1 MRDTGDSCQF
11 PAGSIVAMSRFQGAA
26 DRTRIR
32 SLLEQFISI
41 HSVNPALDGGP
52 GEAELASALF
62 DYLKATGM
70 NPRRQPVASG
80 GRDNILASLEGS
92 ATGPLVMWE
101 AHLDTVTPS
110 GKAWPKAVVEGT
122 RVHGRGACDTKGS
135 LVAMLEAL
143 HLVRDLDPRERTPI
157 LFVGAIDEEVSGAG
171 ATAISEADLGIDMA
185 IVGEP
190 TGLELATAHKGVL
203 RFEIETVGSPSHSS
217 KPHLGVNAIHHMSR
231 VLDALENRY
240 IPTLAEISHPLVG
253 NPTICTALIRGGAAL
268 NIVPAQCVISLDRR
282 VNPGE
287 DSQEILAD
295 IDELL
300 ESLAESGIEARR
312 GFTPLDMG
320 PLDTPVDHPL
330 VKVLQDARQLILGDP
345 GEPIG
350 VPYGTDA
357 SWYAPAGIPCVIF
370 GPGSIDQAHS
380 DEEWVEIEDTA
391 LAAEIIAETAVLLAS

>member
-1 MRDTGDSCQF
+1 
-11 PAGSIVAMSRFQGAA
+11 MSSFRGAA

-32 SLLEQFISI
+32 SLLEQFVSI

-52 GEAELASALF
+52 GETELATALF
-62 DYLKATGM
+62 DHLETAGM
-70 NPRRQPVASG
+70 APRRQVVEAG
-80 GRDNILASLEGS
+80 GRDNILVDLDGA
-92 ATGPLVMWE
+92 ADAPLVMWE

-135 LVAMLEAL
+135 LVAMVEAL
-143 HLVRDLDPRERTPI
+143 HMVRDLDPARRTPI
-157 LFVGAIDEEVSGAG
+157 LFAGAIDEEVSGGG
-171 ATAISEADLGIDMA
+171 ATVITEAGLGVDMA

-203 RFEIETVGSPSHSS
+203 RFDIETVGSPSHSS
-217 KPHLGVNAIHHMSR
+217 KPHLGVNAIYHMSR
-231 VLDALENRY
+231 VIDALESRY

-253 NPTICTALIRGGAAL
+253 NPTICASVIRGGTAL

-287 DSQEILAD
+287 DSAEILAD
-295 IDELL
+295 IDQLL
-300 ESLAESGIEARR
+300 ESLADDGIEARR
-312 GFTPLDMG
+312 GYTPLDMG
-320 PLDTPVDHPL
+320 PLDTPADHPL
-330 VKVLQDARQLILGDP
+330 VGALQTARQSILGDP
-345 GEPIG
+345 GVPIG

-391 LAAEIIAETAVLLAS
+391 LAAEIIAETALILAG

>member
-1 MRDTGDSCQF
+1 M
-11 PAGSIVAMSRFQGAA
+11 AMSRFKGAA
-26 DRTRIR
+26 DRNRIR
-32 SLLEQFISI
+32 SLLEQFVSI

-52 GEAELASALF
+52 GEVEMAGAVYDHFQAL
-62 DYLKATGM
+62 GM
-70 NPRRQPVASG
+70 NPERQVVEAG
-80 GRDNILASLEGS
+80 GRDNILVWLEGS
-92 ATGPLVMWE
+92 APGPTLMWE

-110 GKAWPKAVVEGT
+110 GKAWPQAVVEGT
-122 RVHGRGACDTKGS
+122 RVHGRGASDTKGS
-135 LVAMLEAL
+135 LVAMVEAV
-143 HLVRDLDPRERTPI
+143 HMVRELDPAERIPI

-171 ATAISEADLGIDMA
+171 AKAFCDSGVEVDMA

-217 KPHLGVNAIHHMSR
+217 KPHLGVNAIYHMAG
-231 VLDALENRY
+231 VLDTLENRY
-240 IPTLAEISHPLVG
+240 IPTLADTSHPLVG
-253 NPTICTALIRGGAAL
+253 NPTICAAMIRGGTAL
-268 NIVPAQCVISLDRR
+268 NIVPAQCVISVDRR

-287 DSQEILAD
+287 DSREILAD

-300 ESLAESGIEARR
+300 KNLAEEGIEARR
-312 GFTPLDMG
+312 GYTPLDMG
-320 PLDTPVDHPL
+320 PLDTPADHPL
-330 VKVLQDARQLILGDP
+330 VKTLQASRKAILGDP
-345 GEPIG
+345 GSPIG

-391 LAAEIIAETAVLLAS
+391 LAAEIIAETAVLMAG

>member
-1 MRDTGDSCQF
+1 
-11 PAGSIVAMSRFQGAA
+11 MSRFQGAA

-32 SLLEQFISI
+32 SLLEKFVSI

-52 GEAELASALF
+52 GEAEMASALF
-62 DYLKATGM
+62 EYLESAGM
-70 NPRRQPVASG
+70 EPRRQAVETD
-80 GRDNILASLEGS
+80 GRDNILVSLDG
-92 ATGPLVMWE
+92 APDRPLLMWE
-101 AHLDTVTPS
+101 AHMDTVTPS
-110 GKAWPKAVVEGT
+110 GKAWPEAVVEGA

-135 LVAMLEAL
+135 LVAMVEAL
-143 HLVRDLDPRERTPI
+143 HMVRDLDPQQRAPL
-157 LFVGAIDEEVSGAG
+157 LFAGAIDEEVSGGG
-171 ATAISEADLGIDMA
+171 ATVLTEAGLGIDMA

-203 RFEIETVGSPSHSS
+203 RFEIETLGSPSHSS

-231 VLDALENRY
+231 VLDALEKHY
-240 IPTLAEISHPLVG
+240 IPTLTEISHPLVG
-253 NPTICTALIRGGAAL
+253 NPTICTSLIRGGTAP
-268 NIVPAQCVISLDRR
+268 NIVPAQCVISMDRR

-287 DSQEILAD
+287 DSAEILAD

-300 ESLAESGIEARR
+300 ASLADQGIEARR
-312 GFTPLDMG
+312 GHTPLDMG

-330 VKVLQDARQLILGDP
+330 VKVMQSARRGILGSP
-345 GEPIG
+345 GRPIG

-391 LAAEIIAETAVLLAS
+391 LAAEIIAETAVLLAG

>member
-1 MRDTGDSCQF
+1 
-11 PAGSIVAMSRFQGAA
+11 MSRFQGVA
-26 DRTRIR
+26 DRSRVQ
-32 SLLEQFISI
+32 SLLERFVSI

-62 DYLKATGM
+62 DYFQEEGL
-70 NPRRQPVASG
+70 NPRRQTVHPG
-80 GRDNILASLEGS
+80 GRDNILVSLEG
-92 ATGPLVMWE
+92 AAHGPLVMWQ

-110 GKAWPKAVVEGT
+110 GKAWPQAVVEGG

-135 LVAMLEAL
+135 LVAMVEAF
-143 HLVRDLDPRERTPI
+143 HMVRELDPAERTSI
-157 LFVGAIDEEVSGAG
+157 LLVGGIDEEVSGTG
-171 ATAISEADLGIDMA
+171 AMALCEERSDIDMA

-231 VLDALENRY
+231 VLDALENQY

-253 NPTICTALIRGGAAL
+253 NPTINTSLIRGGTAL
-268 NIVPAQCVISLDRR
+268 NIVPAQCVISMDRR

-295 IDELL
+295 IEELL
-300 ESLAESGIEARR
+300 AGLAEGGIETRLHKS
-312 GFTPLDMG
+312 TLDMG

-330 VKVLQDARQLILGDP
+330 VTVLQTARRLILGDP
-345 GEPIG
+345 GQPIG
-350 VPYGTDA
+350 VPYGTDGA
-357 SWYAPAGIPCVIF
+357 WFAPKGIPSVIF

-391 LAAEIIAETAVLLAS
+391 LAAEIIAETAVLLAG

>member
-1 MRDTGDSCQF
+1 
-11 PAGSIVAMSRFQGAA
+11 MSRFQGAA
-26 DRTRIR
+26 DRIRIR

-62 DYLKATGM
+62 DYLQTAGM
-70 NPRRQPVASG
+70 NPRRQPVG
-80 GRDNILASLEGS
+80 PDGRDNILVSLEG
-92 ATGPLVMWE
+92 ADQGPLVMWE

-110 GKAWPKAVVEGT
+110 GKAWPQAVVEGS

-135 LVAMLEAL
+135 LVAMVEAL
-143 HLVRDLDPRERTPI
+143 HLVWNLDPQQRAPI
-157 LFVGAIDEEVSGAG
+157 LFAGAIDEEVTGQGAQ
-171 ATAISEADLGIDMA
+171 AITAERSDIAMS

-203 RFEIETVGSPSHSS
+203 RFDIETVGSPAHSS
-217 KPHLGVNAIHHMSR
+217 KPHLGVNAIHHMSW
-231 VLDALENRY
+231 VLYALEKRY
-240 IPTLAEISHPLVG
+240 IPTLAETSHSLVG
-253 NPTICTALIRGGAAL
+253 SPTINTSLIRGGTAL

-287 DSQEILAD
+287 DVDEILAD

-300 ESLAESGIEARR
+300 AGLAESGIEAHR
-312 GFTPLDMG
+312 GHTSLATA
-320 PLDTPVDHPL
+320 PLDTPVDHLL
-330 VKVLQDARQLILGDP
+330 VKAMQNARQSILGER
-345 GEPIG
+345 GIPIG

-357 SWYAPAGIPCVIF
+357 SWFGPSGIPCVIF

-391 LAAEIIAETAVLLAS
+391 LAAEVIAETAVLLAG

>member
-1 MRDTGDSCQF
+1 M
-11 PAGSIVAMSRFQGAA
+11 AMSRFQGVA
-26 DRTRIR
+26 DRSRVQ
-32 SLLEQFISI
+32 SLLELFVSI

-62 DYLKATGM
+62 DYFEAEGM
-70 NPRRQPVASG
+70 SPRRQPVHPG
-80 GRDNILASLEGS
+80 GRDNILVSLEG
-92 ATGPLVMWE
+92 ADDGPLVMWQ

-110 GKAWPKAVVEGT
+110 GKAWPQAVVEGT

-135 LVAMLEAL
+135 LVAMVEAL
-143 HLVRDLDPRERTPI
+143 HMVRELDPAERTSI
-157 LFVGAIDEEVSGAG
+157 LLVGGIDEEVSGTG
-171 ATAISEADLGIDMA
+171 AMALCEERSDIDMA

-231 VLDALENRY
+231 VLDALENQY

-253 NPTICTALIRGGAAL
+253 SPTINTSMIRGGTAL
-268 NIVPAQCVISLDRR
+268 NIVPAQCVISMDRR

-287 DSQEILAD
+287 NSREILAD
-295 IDELL
+295 IEELL
-300 ESLAESGIEARR
+300 AGLAEDGIETRLHTS
-312 GFTPLDMG
+312 FLDMG

-330 VKVLQDARQLILGDP
+330 VKVLQTARRLILGDP
-345 GEPIG
+345 GQPIG
-350 VPYGTDA
+350 VPYGTDGA
-357 SWYAPAGIPCVIF
+357 WFSPQGIPSVIF

-391 LAAEIIAETAVLLAS
+391 LAAEIIAETAVLLAG

>member
-1 MRDTGDSCQF
+1 M
-11 PAGSIVAMSRFQGAA
+11 AMSRFQGAA

-32 SLLEQFISI
+32 SLLEKFVSI

-62 DYLKATGM
+62 EYLEAAGM
-70 NPRRQPVASG
+70 EPRRQVVAAN
-80 GRDNILASLEGS
+80 GRDNILVSLEG
-92 ATGPLVMWE
+92 ADDRPLLMWE
-101 AHLDTVTPS
+101 AHMDTVTPS
-110 GKAWPKAVVEGT
+110 GKAWPKAVVEGA

-135 LVAMLEAL
+135 LVAMVEAL
-143 HLVRDLDPRERTPI
+143 HMVRELDPQMRTPL
-157 LFVGAIDEEVSGAG
+157 LFAGAIDEEVSGAG
-171 ATAISEADLGIDMA
+171 ATALCDADLGIDMA

-231 VLDALENRY
+231 VLDALETHY

-253 NPTICTALIRGGAAL
+253 NPTICTSLIRGGTAL
-268 NIVPAQCVISLDRR
+268 NIVPARCVISLDRR

-287 DSQEILAD
+287 DSQEILAE

-300 ESLAESGIEARR
+300 ASLADQGIEARR
-312 GFTPLDMG
+312 GHTPLDMG
-320 PLDTPVDHPL
+320 PLDTPSDHPL
-330 VKVLQDARQLILGDP
+330 VKVMQSARRSILGSA
-345 GEPIG
+345 GHPIG

-391 LAAEIIAETAVLLAS
+391 LAAEIIAETAVLAAG

>member
-1 MRDTGDSCQF
+1 
-11 PAGSIVAMSRFQGAA
+11 MSRFQGAA
-26 DRTRIR
+26 DRSRVR
-32 SLLEQFISI
+32 FLLEKFVSI

-52 GEAELASALF
+52 GEAEMASALF
-62 DYLKATGM
+62 EYLEAEGM
-70 NPRRQPVASG
+70 APRRQAVAAG
-80 GRDNILASLEGS
+80 GRDNILAGLEG
-92 ATGPLVMWE
+92 AADRPLLMWE
-101 AHLDTVTPS
+101 AHMDTVTPS
-110 GKAWPKAVVEGT
+110 GKAWPKAVVEGA

-135 LVAMLEAL
+135 LVAMVEAL
-143 HLVRDLDPRERTPI
+143 HMVRDLDPRQRTPL
-157 LFVGAIDEEVSGAG
+157 LFAGAIDEEVSGGG
-171 ATAISEADLGIDMA
+171 ATVLTEAGLGIDMA

-231 VLDALENRY
+231 VLDALEERY
-240 IPTLAEISHPLVG
+240 IPTLREISHPLVG
-253 NPTICTALIRGGAAL
+253 NPTICTSLIRGGTAL
-268 NIVPAQCVISLDRR
+268 NIVPARCVISMDRR

-287 DSQEILAD
+287 NAAEILAD

-300 ESLAESGIEARR
+300 ASLADQGIEARR
-312 GFTPLDMG
+312 GHTPLDMG

-330 VKVLQDARQLILGDP
+330 VKEMQTARRSILGSP
-345 GEPIG
+345 GRPIG

-357 SWYAPAGIPCVIF
+357 SWYAPAGIPCVVF

-391 LAAEIIAETAVLLAS
+391 VAAEIIAETAVLLAG

>member
-1 MRDTGDSCQF
+1 
-11 PAGSIVAMSRFQGAA
+11 MSRFLGAA
-26 DRTRIR
+26 DRSRVR
-32 SLLEQFISI
+32 FLLEKFVSI

-52 GEAELASALF
+52 GEAEMASALF
-62 DYLKATGM
+62 EYLEAEGM
-70 NPRRQPVASG
+70 APRRQAVAAG
-80 GRDNILASLEGS
+80 GRDNILAGLEG
-92 ATGPLVMWE
+92 AADRPLLMWE
-101 AHLDTVTPS
+101 AHMDTVTPS

-135 LVAMLEAL
+135 LVAMVEAL
-143 HLVRDLDPRERTPI
+143 HMVRDLDPRQRTPL
-157 LFVGAIDEEVSGAG
+157 LFAGVIDEEVSGGG
-171 ATAISEADLGIDMA
+171 ATVLTEAGLGIDMA

-231 VLDALENRY
+231 VLDALEERY
-240 IPTLAEISHPLVG
+240 IPTLREISHPLVG
-253 NPTICTALIRGGAAL
+253 NPTICTSLIRGGTAL
-268 NIVPAQCVISLDRR
+268 NIVPAQCVISMDRR

-287 DSQEILAD
+287 DSAEILAD

-300 ESLAESGIEARR
+300 ASLAGQGIEARR
-312 GFTPLDMG
+312 GHTPLDMG

-330 VKVLQDARQLILGDP
+330 VKVMQTARRSILGSP
-345 GEPIG
+345 GRPIG

-357 SWYAPAGIPCVIF
+357 SWYAPAGIPCVVF

-391 LAAEIIAETAVLLAS
+391 VAAEIIAETAVLLAG

>member
-1 MRDTGDSCQF
+1 
-11 PAGSIVAMSRFQGAA
+11 MSAFRGAA

-32 SLLEQFISI
+32 SLLEKFVSI

-52 GEAELASALF
+52 GEVEMASALF
-62 DYLKATGM
+62 DYLEEAGM
-70 NPRRQPVASG
+70 NPRRQAAGAG
-80 GRDNILASLEGS
+80 GRDNILVSLEGS
-92 ATGPLVMWE
+92 AGGPLLMWE
-101 AHLDTVTPS
+101 AHMDTVTPS
-110 GKAWPKAVVEGT
+110 GKAWPEAVVESG
-122 RVHGRGACDTKGS
+122 RVYGRGACDTKGS
-135 LVAMLEAL
+135 LVAMVEAL
-143 HLVRDLDPRERTPI
+143 HMVRDLDPTERTPV
-157 LFVGAIDEEVSGAG
+157 LFAGAIDEEVSGGG
-171 ATAISEADLGIDMA
+171 ATALCEAGLGVDMA

-231 VLDALENRY
+231 VLDALETRY
-240 IPTLAEISHPLVG
+240 IPTLSEISHPLVG
-253 NPTICTALIRGGAAL
+253 NPTICTALIRGGTAL

-287 DSQEILAD
+287 DSRRILAD
-295 IDELL
+295 IDDLL
-300 ESLAESGIEARR
+300 ASLADEGIEARR
-312 GFTPLDMG
+312 GHTPLDMG
-320 PLDTPVDHPL
+320 PLDTPADHRL
-330 VKVLQDARQLILGDP
+330 VKTLQSARRSILGDP
-345 GEPIG
+345 GQPIG

-391 LAAEIIAETAVLLAS
+391 LAAEIIAETAVLLAD

>member
-1 MRDTGDSCQF
+1 MT
-11 PAGSIVAMSRFQGAA
+11 MSRIQRAA
-26 DRTRIR
+26 DRARIR
-32 SLLEQFISI
+32 SLLEKFVSI

-62 DYLKATGM
+62 DYLEAEGM
-70 NPRRQPVASG
+70 NPRRQAVHPG
-80 GRDNILASLEGS
+80 GRDNILAGLEGVS
-92 ATGPLVMWE
+92 DAPLVMWQ

-110 GKAWPKAVVEGT
+110 GKAWPQAVVEGT

-135 LVAMLEAL
+135 LVAMVEAL
-143 HLVRDLDPRERTPI
+143 HMVRDLHPGKRCSI
-157 LFVGAIDEEVSGAG
+157 LFVGGIDEEVAGTGAM
-171 ATAISEADLGIDMA
+171 ALTAARSDIDMA

-231 VLDALENRY
+231 VLDALENQY

-253 NPTICTALIRGGAAL
+253 NPTINTSLIRGGTAL
-268 NIVPAQCVISLDRR
+268 NIVPAQCVISMDRR

-295 IDELL
+295 IEELL
-300 ESLAESGIEARR
+300 AGLAERGIETRLR
-312 GFTPLDMG
+312 PGSLDMK

-330 VKVLQDARQLILGDP
+330 VKTLQTARRSILGEP
-345 GEPIG
+345 GRPIG
-350 VPYGTDA
+350 VPYGTDGA
-357 SWYAPAGIPCVIF
+357 WFAPAGIPSVVF

-391 LAAEIIAETAVLLAS
+391 LAAEIIAETAVLLAGT

>member
-1 MRDTGDSCQF
+1 
-11 PAGSIVAMSRFQGAA
+11 MSTFRGAA

-32 SLLEQFISI
+32 SLLEQFVSI

-52 GEAELASALF
+52 GESELATALF
-62 DYLKATGM
+62 DHLEAAGM
-70 NPRRQPVASG
+70 APRRQVVESG
-80 GRDNILASLEGS
+80 GRDNILVSLEG
-92 ATGPLVMWE
+92 APDAPLVMWE

-135 LVAMLEAL
+135 LVAMVEAL
-143 HLVRDLDPRERTPI
+143 HMVRDLDPGRRTPI
-157 LFVGAIDEEVSGAG
+157 LFAGAIDEEVSGGG
-171 ATAISEADLGIDMA
+171 ATVISEAGLGIDMA

-203 RFEIETVGSPSHSS
+203 RFDVETVGSPSHSS
-217 KPHLGVNAIHHMSR
+217 KPHLGVNAIYHMSR

-240 IPTLAEISHPLVG
+240 IPTLAGISHPLVG
-253 NPTICTALIRGGAAL
+253 NPTICASMIRGGTAL

-287 DSQEILAD
+287 DSGEILAE

-300 ESLAESGIEARR
+300 ETLAGDGIEARR
-312 GFTPLDMG
+312 RWTGLDMG
-320 PLDTPVDHPL
+320 PLDTPADHPL
-330 VKVLQDARQLILGDP
+330 VKALQDARQTILGKP
-345 GEPIG
+345 GKPIG

-391 LAAEIIAETAVLLAS
+391 LAAEIIAETALILAG

>member
-1 MRDTGDSCQF
+1 M
-11 PAGSIVAMSRFQGAA
+11 AMSRFRGAA
-26 DRTRIR
+26 DRSRIQ
-32 SLLEQFISI
+32 SLLERFVSI

-62 DYLKATGM
+62 DYFEAEGM
-70 NPRRQPVASG
+70 NPARQTVHPG
-80 GRDNILASLEGS
+80 GRDNILVGLEG
-92 ATGPLVMWE
+92 AADRPLLMWQ

-110 GKAWPKAVVEGT
+110 GKAWPRAVVEGT

-135 LVAMLEAL
+135 LVAMVEAL
-143 HLVRDLDPRERTPI
+143 HMVRELDPAERTPI
-157 LFVGAIDEEVSGAG
+157 LFVGGIDEEVSGTG
-171 ATAISEADLGIDMA
+171 AMALCEERSDIDMA

-240 IPTLAEISHPLVG
+240 IPTLAEITHPLVG
-253 NPTICTALIRGGAAL
+253 SPTINTSLIRGGTAL
-268 NIVPAQCVISLDRR
+268 NIVPAQCVISMDRR

-287 DSQEILAD
+287 DSREILAD
-295 IDELL
+295 IKDLL
-300 ESLAESGIEARR
+300 AGLAEDGIETRLHES
-312 GFTPLDMG
+312 TLDMG

-330 VKVLQDARQLILGDP
+330 VKVLQTARHSILGDP
-345 GEPIG
+345 GQPIG
-350 VPYGTDA
+350 VPYGTDGA
-357 SWYAPAGIPCVIF
+357 WFSPKGIPSVIF

-391 LAAEIIAETAVLLAS
+391 LAAEIIAETAVLLAG